1 MANFYRSARA
11 SFDNLLSSETSQR
24 SPAMAGSAV
33 KPVPEGYHSVT
44 PYLIIKGAARAIDF
58 YKQAFGAIEM
68 LRVPGPNGTIGHA
81 ELRIGDS
88 VIMLADE
95 IQSGPYRSPEAFG
108 GSPISLMIYIAN
120 VDDVFARALSLGAR
134 QSRAV
139 QDQIYGDRSG
149 NLIDPFG
156 HVWTIATHVEDVSLE
171 EMQRR
176 MEALP
181 KSA

>member
-1 MANFYRSARA
+1 M
-11 SFDNLLSSETSQR
+11 
-24 SPAMAGSAV
+24 AV

-44 PYLIIKGAARAIDF
+44 PYLVVNSAARAIDF
-58 YKQAFGAIEM
+58 YKMAFGATEIM
-68 LRVPGPNGTIGHA
+68 RMPGPNGRVMHA

-95 IQSGPYRSPEAFG
+95 PESGEHKSAQALG
-108 GSPISLMIYIAN
+108 GSPVSLMVYIPD
-120 VDDVFARALSLGAR
+120 VDKVFQRALSAGAK
-134 QSRAV
+134 QTRAV
-139 QDQIYGDRSG
+139 QDQFYGDRSG

-156 HVWTIATHVEDVSLE
+156 HSWTVSTHVEDVSPE

-176 MEALP
+176 MAELP